1 MKIDVVKIA
10 SIGGVILGIVGT
22 ALSGWANNKKVVE
35 AAENLAKET
44 LKNQK

>member
-10 SIGGVILGIVGT
+10 SIGGVILGIAGT
-22 ALSGWANNKKVVE
+22 LVSSWANNKKVIE